1 MAERVIVVCD
11 VCSKSPAETIGITA
25 KDSSYR
31 KDLCSD
37 HLADLLKG
45 ARAPRRGRPA
55 GGGLRSRTATAAKT
69 AKPAKPAVA
78 PAAEPVTKRERKKI
92 TDPVILEKRRAALTK
107 ARQARADKRAA
118 AKSAG

>member
-69 AKPAKPAVA
+69 AKPAVS